1 MIDRMATI
9 RRGFLTSRSC
19 GIDRLF
25 EISIKFQSIEDLDAA
40 DQELR
45 DALEREKAHEGPLV
59 GDQIPVK
66 NSQEEP
72 RQQSGET
79 RSILSDDIAAAA
91 RTSFLRPVDCKR
103 LSEDLAEIRRQ
114 TRGVDLSMRMGS
126 PDGDGPWKSGD
137 ELLPYHPSASHCAPY
152 YRDGWNHCYAA
163 SQSAQALKDRTVR
176 AMLTHY
182 EKWGDT
188 EGFGQMVQAVKELFY
203 PEARQIRGDGGKGRK
218 G

>member
-19 GIDRLF
+19 GVDRLF

-66 NSQEEP
+66 NPQEEP

-79 RSILSDDIAAAA
+79 GTSLGLSGSTCNTPQHP
-91 RTSFLRPVDCKR
+91 RFPW
-103 LSEDLAEIRRQ
+103 SEPQKI
-114 TRGVDLSMRMGS
+114 
-126 PDGDGPWKSGD
+126 
-137 ELLPYHPSASHCAPY
+137 
-152 YRDGWNHCYAA
+152 
-163 SQSAQALKDRTVR
+163 
-176 AMLTHY
+176 
-182 EKWGDT
+182 
-188 EGFGQMVQAVKELFY
+188 
-203 PEARQIRGDGGKGRK
+203 ARQIRGDGGKERK
-218 G
+218 EGESKP